1 MVSDPK
7 KAAGA
12 LGWAVQEMTDR
23 YKRFEG
29 AVVRDLKG
37 YNKYAVKNGL
47 EPLPQIVVI
56 IDELADLMMVAQG
69 DVEQKIC
76 RLTQLARA
84 AGIHLV
90 IATQRPSVDV
100 ITGLIKA
107 NVPSRIAFAVA
118 SQVDSRTILGI
129 GGAEKLLGRGDM
141 LFDPSG
147 ASKAIR
153 VQGAFISDD
162 EVMDLVDFVKEKAAA
177 RYDESVIEALDRA
190 DAADKKQKDEEKE
203 EEDTDPL
210 LMDCVELAVDA
221 GQISASMIQRKH
233 RVGYARAGRI
243 LDQMEKRG
251 FISGFEGSKPRQTRI
266 TREQFY
272 QLAGVEPNAPAYHDD
287 EE

>member
-1 MVSDPK
+1 M
-7 KAAGA
+7 
-12 LGWAVQEMTDR
+12 L
-23 YKRFEG
+23 
-29 AVVRDLKG
+29 DLKG
-37 YNKYAVKNGL
+37 YNKYAVKAGY
-47 EPLPQIVVI
+47 EPMPQIVVI
-56 IDELADLMMVAQG
+56 IDELADLMMVAQN

-84 AGIHLV
+84 ACIHLV

-118 SQVDSRTILGI
+118 SQVDSRTILNV

-147 ASKAIR
+147 ASKSIR

-162 EVMDLVDFVKEKAAA
+162 EVTELVDFVKEKSEAQ
-177 RYDESVIEALDRA
+177 YDESVIEMLEKAGDEGGKKGK
-190 DAADKKQKDEEKE
+190 DKDKDEEHA
-203 EEDTDPL
+203 EDDMDPL
-210 LMDCVELAVDA
+210 LMDCIELAIDA

-243 LDQMEKRG
+243 LDQMEKKG
-251 FISGFEGSKPRQTRI
+251 CISGFEGSKPRQTLI

-272 QLAGVEPNAPAYHDD
+272 EMSGREPATQIFEDYS